1 MINAGESI
9 VVNNCR
15 IGYLPNRIV
24 FYLMNLHIKA
34 HHTYFARVSITPPV
48 FFPFLF
54 FFRWSLTRP
63 FQAGACAESENSYKS
78 DDSLTTEG
86 DSYAQRLTEAL
97 LKHREHERKSFIA
110 QGGSPNAVKPLT
122 IWTSTRRRT
131 IETAKHLQKKGYKV
145 KQRPQMSQL
154 NPGDLEKFTE
164 DQIRELYPEEARKHK
179 LDPYH
184 HRYPR
189 AEV

>member
-1 MINAGESI
+1 
-9 VVNNCR
+9 
-15 IGYLPNRIV
+15 
-24 FYLMNLHIKA
+24 MNLHIKA
-34 HHTYFARVSITPPV
+34 HHTYFARVSVTLFV
-48 FFPFLF
+48 FSF
-54 FFRWSLTRP
+54 FFLGGGWSLTRP
-63 FQAGACAESENSYKS
+63 FQAGACAQSENSYKS
-78 DDSLTTEG
+78 DDSLTMEG

-122 IWTSTRRRT
+122 IWTSTRKKT
-131 IETAKHLQKKGYKV
+131 FETAKHLQKKGYKI

-154 NPGDLEKFTE
+154 NPGDLENFTE
-164 DQIRELYPEEARKHK
+164 EQIRERYPEEARKHS